1 MQISVNRHL
10 SSHEPLQG
18 VLSTKGEIHLG
29 DVSLIARHA
38 NTAATR
44 WNDCGCGYKPGAS
57 PVRFLAWVNE
67 AVMSSTDVP
76 YGIH

>member
-18 VLSTKGEIHLG
+18 VLSTKGEIHLS

-38 NTAATR
+38 NTAATQ
-44 WNDCGCGYKPGAS
+44 
-57 PVRFLAWVNE
+57 
-67 AVMSSTDVP
+67 
-76 YGIH
+76 